1 MSAVEL
7 LLAALT
13 PAQREVVEQRGRGP
27 VKVAAAAGSGKTK
40 TMATL
45 YALGV
50 AEGVHPARILAVTF
64 TDRAAVELRERILA
78 TMADV
83 GLAAPGAPDSPLEGA
98 WIGTFHQL
106 ARRLIAEQP
115 YLAEVPRDLALVDEV
130 EAQGLLR
137 EAADSVRGQVAAG
150 HGPARWI
157 PENPD
162 LRALLGLIEGASAA
176 VTRLRSTDLDPSTCR
191 LLSQAAY
198 GRFEAAGDP
207 SDELAWHRCA
217 MEVTIAIWEE
227 MERRLVSLRAL
238 DFDGLLRQA
247 LAALTESPALTSWCQ
262 ANFRLIIVDEYQDTS
277 AVQSALLERLAGAR
291 QRELFVVG
299 DARQSIFAFR
309 DAKPGIMAETAGR
322 EYSLFR
328 NHRSVAP
335 ILAAADHVIRADV
348 HFASDQPME
357 VGRGEA
363 LAQPVLLGLA
373 ESVEAEA
380 DGIAQA
386 LLLLRQRGI
395 PGPSGSHQA
404 VEFGDMA
411 VLAYTFNRLGPALE
425 EAFRRHR
432 IPFQTATGGLLIRPE
447 IKDALALLRLI
458 ADAADDQAWVR
469 VLQSPWVRVSDSDLL
484 QLVGDGEA
492 TRATLEERLRSALGG
507 DPVDSAVGRR
517 VQRLVGVADELRS
530 WARIRPAAEVLSAAL
545 DESGLLAYHEA
556 RSLAGD
562 PDGHRALSSLRD
574 LQRVALNTQ
583 AAGSWLGL
591 DRLLERIAAIS
602 DASGRAEP
610 PPRGSQ
616 QLVTLSTIHRAK
628 GLEWPVVVLADCRPH
643 HQRGRPP
650 VLWDR
655 LDGAVVMSRIG
666 DHETAAGVRWKGSP
680 AAAVA
685 REEHRRLVYV
695 AMTRARDLLLVTTT
709 RPGVKDPAP
718 TLEEV
723 IGQLWHGSAPRSE
736 YAELA
741 SELAAGAPWIAALS
755 GFPGAVDLPW
765 GAGPAQPSSE
775 AGGSYAA
782 AASLPPE
789 PLERRWEELRKL
801 ARSAH
806 GARFDAPEQ
815 LSFSSIRTMASCPRQ
830 FWFQHL
836 ANFLVPGHE
845 GGPDEAG
852 ADDLDPVRPGSRSG
866 ALDLGRVVHSVLEQ
880 AHRLQP
886 DRGPHQAQ
894 LVAML
899 EPHRRALGAELADAA
914 ESMLSAYAGS
924 PIAALPTVAVELA
937 FSWRAW
943 AGDHLPPLVGA
954 IDRVAR
960 LASGE
965 LLVIDYK
972 TNMGIGPSELGE
984 YQHQL
989 RLYAAALGAG
999 LLGEPSPAQA
1009 VLLMLRSGGR
1019 LEVDCN
1025 QPAIDGSL
1033 AWARR
1038 LAEATESGAAL
1049 SGLGHP
1055 DRPCHECD
1063 FREFCPE
1070 RRPGVGGGALPAKR

>member
-1 MSAVEL
+1 MSVVDL
-7 LLAALT
+7 LLDALT
-13 PAQREVVEQRGRGP
+13 PAQRAVVEQRGRGP

-50 AEGVHPARILAVTF
+50 AEGLHPARILAVTF
-64 TDRAAVELRERILA
+64 TDRAAVELRERILS
-78 TMADV
+78 TMVDV
-83 GLAAPGAPDSPLEGA
+83 GLAPPGGPDSPLEGA

-115 YLAEVPRDLALVDEV
+115 YLAEVPRDLALVDDV
-130 EAQGLLR
+130 EARGLLQ
-137 EAADSVRGQVAAG
+137 EAAWSVREQVAAG
-150 HGPARWI
+150 QGPGRWI

-162 LRALLGLIEGASAA
+162 LRTLLGLIDGASAA
-176 VTRLRSTDLDPSTCR
+176 VTRLRSTDLAPSTCR

-198 GRFEAAGDP
+198 HRFEAAGDP
-207 SDELAWHRCA
+207 AQEIAWHRCA
-217 MEVTIAIWEE
+217 MEVTIAIWEALE
-227 MERRLVSLRAL
+227 SRLVSLRAL

-247 LAALTESPALTSWCQ
+247 LAALTGSPALTSWCQ
-262 ANFRLIIVDEYQDTS
+262 TNFQLIIVDEYQDTS

-291 QRELFVVG
+291 KRELFVVG

-335 ILAAADHVIRADV
+335 ILAAADHVIRADD

-357 VGRGEA
+357 VGRGEVE
-363 LAQPVLLGLA
+363 AQPVLLGLA

-395 PGPSGSHQA
+395 PGPHGGQQA

-411 VLAYTFNRLGPALE
+411 VLAYTFNLLGPPLE

-447 IKDALALLRLI
+447 IKDAVALLRLI

-469 VLQSPWVRVSDSDLL
+469 VLQSPWVRVSDRDLL

-492 TRATLEERLRSALGG
+492 RRATLGERLRSALPGYQG
-507 DPVDSAVGRR
+507 DPSMLSR
-517 VQRLVGVADELRS
+517 VERLVGVADELRS
-530 WARIRPAAEVLSAAL
+530 SARIRPAAEVLSAAL
-545 DESGLLAYHEA
+545 DESGLLAFHEA

-562 PDGHRALSSLRD
+562 PDGQRALASLRD
-574 LQRVALNTQ
+574 LQRVALNAQ
-583 AAGSWLGL
+583 AAGGWLGL
-591 DRLLERIAAIS
+591 DRLLERIDSIS

-610 PPRGSQ
+610 APRGSQ

-643 HQRGRPP
+643 HGRGGPP

-655 LDGAVVMSRIG
+655 IEGAVVMSRIG
-666 DHETAAGVRWKGSP
+666 AHDTAAGVRWKRSP

-718 TLEEV
+718 TLEGL
-723 IGQLWHGSAPRSE
+723 IDQLWHGSASRSE

-741 SELAAGAPWIAALS
+741 SELAAGTPWIAALS
-755 GFPGAVDLPW
+755 GFPAAVDLPW
-765 GAGPAQPSSE
+765 GAEPAPPTNAISGSE
-775 AGGSYAA
+775 AAEVSP
-782 AASLPPE
+782 ASIPV
-789 PLERRWEELRKL
+789 ERRWEELRTM
-801 ARSAH
+801 ARRAR
-806 GARFDAPEQ
+806 GARFAQPEQ

-836 ANFLVPGHE
+836 ANFLVPGRDGSAQE
-845 GGPDEAG
+845 AEDDDVGPASPS
-852 ADDLDPVRPGSRSG
+852 ARSG
-866 ALDLGRVVHSVLEQ
+866 ALDLGRVVHAVLEQ
-880 AHRLQP
+880 AHRLRP
-886 DRGPHQAQ
+886 DRGPHQDQ

-899 EPHRRALGAELADAA
+899 EPHRSALGVELSDAA
-914 ESMLSAYAGS
+914 ESMLRAYAGS

-937 FSWRAW
+937 FSWRGW
-943 AGDHLPPLVGA
+943 AGDRLPPLVGA

-972 TNMGIGPSELGE
+972 TNWAIESSELGD

-999 LLGEPSPAQA
+999 LLGGSSPTQA
-1009 VLLMLRSGGR
+1009 VLLMLRSGER
-1019 LEVDCN
+1019 LEVDCDRA
-1025 QPAIDGSL
+1025 AIDRSL
-1033 AWARR
+1033 AWARG
-1038 LAEATESGAAL
+1038 LAESTVSGAAL
-1049 SGLGHP
+1049 SGLGRP
-1055 DRPCHECD
+1055 DRPCPECD

-1070 RRPGVGGGALPAKR
+1070 RRPEAGGGAIPAKR